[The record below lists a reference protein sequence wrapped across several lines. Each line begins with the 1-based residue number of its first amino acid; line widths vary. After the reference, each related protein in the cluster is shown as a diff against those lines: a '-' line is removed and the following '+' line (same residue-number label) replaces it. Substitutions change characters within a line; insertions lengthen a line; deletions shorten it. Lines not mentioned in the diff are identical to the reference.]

1 MFRLR
6 RWEILVDF
14 LGNARNLDPSKS
26 SPRQSFNAPCA
37 VLRLPSSFFPKFGLY
52 MVYIYMII
60 KYLTKAIFWGVID
73 TRFKPIKSFIYVLAC
88 LPNIVK
94 ETPTASNSINYIRMT
109 IQINR
114 TRVRFKDSWFVFH
127 DSCWS
132 FHESHFSRKLVFLES
147 HGKQNTGLWS

>member
-1 MFRLR
+1 
-6 RWEILVDF
+6 
-14 LGNARNLDPSKS
+14 
-26 SPRQSFNAPCA
+26 
-37 VLRLPSSFFPKFGLY
+37 
-52 MVYIYMII
+52 MII

-114 TRVRFKDSWFVFH
+114 TRVRFKDS
-127 DSCWS
+127 
-132 FHESHFSRKLVFLES
+132 
-147 HGKQNTGLWS
+147 